1 MDLGVAFVSREYP
14 PQFGGG
20 IGTYARHMAPAL
32 ARAGVRVHV
41 VTQAADEAH
50 ARTECNGRLTVHRV
64 SLRGSASN
72 WTGANLRFAAAAGR
86 RVAELAAEGTVQVAE
101 FPECEAPGIAACA
114 ASAAGATGSL
124 GIVVHL
130 HTPTDML
137 LRLGSINPGIISPG
151 IASVAEASALL
162 GADIVCAP
170 SRFIAVW
177 ARRRYDL
184 ASEPDVIP
192 YAHGPLPALS
202 TDARERAVL
211 FVGRLEARKGVE
223 PLVRAWASVSSAFP
237 GWTLRLAGAD
247 TSAGGVGAARS
258 MRETLAALLPTS
270 VRDSVRFLGALPPAA
285 LEREYARASLAVVPS
300 LWENYPN
307 TCMEAMGHEIPV
319 LVSDEGGMC
328 EMFGDSAAGVTFRS
342 GDPDDIARRLADML
356 REGDSALR
364 ARGAEARR
372 RIELTCEPARIALA
386 RIAIYERAIESA
398 ARRAD
403 PAPRL
408 RAWRLWESLARGVAE
423 PLGPIALDERIS
435 RWTAQEA
442 LA

>member
-32 ARAGVRVHV
+32 AQAGVRVHV

-50 ARTECNGRLTVHRV
+50 ARTECDGRLTVHRV
-64 SLRGSASN
+64 ALRGSASN
-72 WTGANLRFAAAAGR
+72 WTGANLRFAASAGR
-86 RVAELAAEGTVQVAE
+86 KVAELRAEGAVQVAE

-114 ASAAGATGSL
+114 ARAAHAFGAL
-124 GIVVHL
+124 GIVVHV
-130 HTPTDML
+130 HTPTEML

-170 SRFIAVW
+170 SRFIAEW
-177 ARRRYDL
+177 AMRRYEL
-184 ASEPDVIP
+184 PCEPDVIP
-192 YAHGPLPALS
+192 YAHGPLPTIS
-202 TDARERAVL
+202 SGERERSIL

-223 PLVRAWASVSSAFP
+223 PLVRAWASVSSAFQ

-258 MRETLAALLPTS
+258 MRETLAALLPADA
-270 VRDSVRFLGALPPAA
+270 RDSIRFLGALPPAA
-285 LEREYARASLAVVPS
+285 LEREYARASVVVVPS

-307 TCMEAMGHEIPV
+307 TCMEAMGHAVPV
-319 LVSDEGGMC
+319 LVSDEGGMA
-328 EMFGDSAAGVTFRS
+328 EMIGDSGAGTTFRS
-342 GDPDDIARRLADML
+342 GDADDLARRLADML
-356 REGDSALR
+356 REGDAALR
-364 ARGAEARR
+364 ERGAKARQ
-372 RIELTCEPARIALA
+372 RIERICQPARIADA
-386 RIAIYERAIESA
+386 RIALYRRAIDAA

-403 PAPRL
+403 PTPRL

-423 PLGPIALDERIS
+423 PLGPITLDDRIS